1 MITYEVQHIN
11 KMRAKFS
18 FTGKST
24 DTKPVGNHEGVKIAN
39 GSTFLEV
46 DTHQIMFYDEEGN
59 EWL

>member
-1 MITYEVQHIN
+1 MVTYEVTTIN

-24 DTKPVGNHEGVKIAN
+24 DTKPVGMFENVKIAN

-46 DTHQIMFYDEEGN
+46 DTHSLKFYDEEGG